1 MSLTGQSKMMIFS
14 GTSTPQLAQCV
25 CDALD
30 VELSKMKIRE
40 FADSELS
47 VLIEEPVRGNDVYV
61 IQSTSKPGYKHLME
75 LFIIIDALR
84 RASAYRVNLVIPYF
98 GYARQ
103 DRKTAGREPI
113 TARLVANLL
122 EASGADRVV
131 SVDLHTGQLQGFF
144 NIPVDNLS
152 AISVLTDY
160 FRKKFAQE
168 IKERKVTVV
177 SPDHGGVVRARKFSA
192 KLSCIDGES
201 FYVPLSIVDKS
212 RDYTTENK
220 SKAMSIIGENNIQGK
235 ICILVDDMVD
245 SGGTLVHAARL
256 LLEHGATEVYACA
269 THGVLSGNATKN
281 LLMLYKKA
289 GEVVPDGTILE
300 NGALSDG
307 DELVIKEL
315 ILTDTIPLDEHKD
328 LPNLVIPSVENNLTI
343 APLLAKVIH
352 RIHTD
357 SSVSELFR

>member
-1 MSLTGQSKMMIFS
+1 MSLTGQSKMMIFA

-25 CDALD
+25 CEALD

-40 FADSELS
+40 FADTELS
-47 VLIEEPVRGNDVYV
+47 VVIEEPVRGNDVYV
-61 IQSTSKPGYKHLME
+61 IQSTSRPGYKHLME
-75 LFIIIDALR
+75 LFIIVDALR

-152 AISVLTDY
+152 AINVLTDY
-160 FRKKFAQE
+160 FRRKFPEE
-168 IKERKVTVV
+168 IKAKKITVV
-177 SPDHGGVVRARKFSA
+177 SPDHGGVVRARAFSS
-192 KLSCIDGES
+192 KLSNIDGENY
-201 FYVPLSIVDKS
+201 FVPLSIVDKS

-220 SKAMSIIGENNIQGK
+220 SKAMSIIGENNVQDK

-256 LLEHGATEVYACA
+256 LREHGATEVYACA
-269 THGVLSGNATKN
+269 THGVLSGNATHN
-281 LLMLYKKA
+281 LLSLYKKA

-300 NGALSDG
+300 TEALGDG

-315 ILTDTIPLDEHKD
+315 ILTDTIPLYDHAN
-328 LPNLVIPSVENNLTI
+328 LPNLVMPSVENNLSI

>member
-1 MSLTGQSKMMIFS
+1 MSLTGQSKMMIFTGS
-14 GTSTPQLAQCV
+14 STPKLAQSV
-25 CDALD
+25 CEALD

-75 LFIIIDALR
+75 LFIIVDALR

-152 AISVLTDY
+152 AINTLADY

-168 IKERKVTVV
+168 IKDKKVTVV

-192 KLSCIDGES
+192 KLSAIDGEN
-201 FYVPLSIVDKS
+201 FFVPLSIVDKS

-220 SKAMSIIGENNIQGK
+220 SKAMSIIGENNVQDK

-256 LLEHGATEVYACA
+256 LREHGATEVYACA
-269 THGVLSGNATKN
+269 THGVLSGKASQN
-281 LLMLYKKA
+281 LSMLYKKS
-289 GEVVPDGTILE
+289 GEIVPEDTMLE
-300 NGALSDG
+300 GSELSDG

-315 ILTDTIPLDEHKD
+315 ILTDTVPLDEHKG
-328 LPNLVIPSVENNLTI
+328 LPNLVMPSVENNLSI